1 MVQAKAHAIAL
12 AKSPPPHLRHEGE
25 HCVLTGDWTLLALKP
40 RLIMLRARLLFHGRS
55 VKVWDLSQ
63 VSRMDT
69 FGALLLWRAWGLRE
83 PETLVLSP
91 ALHPAFERVRGVA
104 ATPVETAHVD
114 WLKPVVLLGKQ
125 FIGAFEQLIGFAC
138 MLGMVSIEAARLF
151 VEPRSIPMKEFS
163 AALYKTGVQ
172 AMPISALVGFLI
184 GVVLSY
190 LSALQ
195 LRNFGADALII
206 NILGIGII
214 RELGPVL
221 VSILVAGRSGSAIT
235 AQLGVMRVTEEIDA
249 LAAMGVSIHQ
259 RLIWPKVLAMAI
271 AMPLLVLWTSTAAL
285 IGGMLAAQVQLEIDW
300 RFFAMSLPH
309 VVPVQNLYIGFAK
322 GGVFGVAI
330 ALIACHF
337 GLRIKPNTESLSRN
351 TTAAVVTAITA
362 VILLD
367 AVFAMLTRGIGVPLR

>member
-1 MVQAKAHAIAL
+1 MPDKGHAREL
-12 AKSPPPHLRHEGE
+12 AQSPPPHLLHEGDA
-25 HCVLTGDWTLLALKP
+25 CALTGDWTLAAIKP
-40 RLIMLRARLLFHGRS
+40 RLIVLRAKLLFHGHSARL
-55 VKVWDLSQ
+55 WDLSG
-63 VSRMDT
+63 VTRMDT

-83 PETLVLSP
+83 PDTLVLP
-91 ALHPAFERVRGVA
+91 PQLHPAFERVRTVA
-104 ATPVETAHVD
+104 GIKVETPRFD
-114 WLKPVVLLGKQ
+114 WLRPVVQLGSV
-125 FIGAFEQLIGFAC
+125 GLAALDHCREFAR

-151 VEPRSIPMKEFS
+151 IEPRSIPFKEFS

-172 AMPISALVGFLI
+172 AMPVSALVGFLI
-184 GVVLSY
+184 GIVLSY

-259 RLIWPKVLAMAI
+259 RLIWPKVLAMSI
-271 AMPLLVLWTSTAAL
+271 SMPLLVLWTSAAAL
-285 IGGMLAAQVQLEIDW
+285 AGGMLAAQLQLEIDW

-322 GGVFGVAI
+322 GATFGVAI
-330 ALIACHF
+330 ALISCHF

>member
-1 MVQAKAHAIAL
+1 MPDKGHAREL
-12 AKSPPPHLRHEGE
+12 AESPPPYLLHEG
-25 HCVLTGDWTLLALKP
+25 HSCVLSGDWTLVALKP
-40 RLIMLRARLLFHGRS
+40 RLIMLRAKLLFHGHS
-55 VKVWDLSQ
+55 AKLWDLSR
-63 VSRMDT
+63 VTRMDT
-69 FGALLLWRAWGLRE
+69 FGALLLWRAWGLHE
-83 PETLVLSP
+83 PETLVLAP
-91 ALHPAFERVRGVA
+91 HLHSAFERVRAVA
-104 ATPVETAHVD
+104 GIQVEAQRFD
-114 WLKPVVLLGKQ
+114 WLRPVLRLGA
-125 FIGAFEQLIGFAC
+125 IGLEALDHAREFAR
-138 MLGMVSIEAARLF
+138 MLGMVCIEAARLF
-151 VEPRSIPMKEFS
+151 IEPRSIPMKEFS

-172 AMPISALVGFLI
+172 AMPVSALVGFLI
-184 GVVLSY
+184 GIVLSY

-259 RLIWPKVLAMAI
+259 RLIWPKVLAMSI
-271 AMPLLVLWTSTAAL
+271 SMPLLVLWTSAAAL
-285 IGGMLAAQVQLEIDW
+285 AGGMLAAQLQLEIDW

-322 GGVFGVAI
+322 GATFGVAI
-330 ALIACHF
+330 ALISCHF

>member
-1 MVQAKAHAIAL
+1 MQDKAHALEL
-12 AKSPPPHLRHEGE
+12 AKSPPPHLLYEGDL
-25 HCVLTGDWTLLALKP
+25 CVLSGDWTLSALKP
-40 RLIMLRARLLFHGRS
+40 RLIMLRAKLLFHGHS
-55 VKVWDLSQ
+55 AKAWNLSR
-63 VSRMDT
+63 VTRMDT
-69 FGALLLWRAWGLRE
+69 FGALLLWRAWGLQE
-83 PETLVLSP
+83 PESLILASQ
-91 ALHPAFERVRGVA
+91 LHPAFERVRSVA
-104 ATPVETAHVD
+104 GIQVEPARFDWLQPVEQLGRGVLATVAHCR
-114 WLKPVVLLGKQ
+114 
-125 FIGAFEQLIGFAC
+125 AFAT

-184 GVVLSY
+184 GIVLSY

-259 RLIWPKVLAMAI
+259 RLIWPKVLAMSI
-271 AMPLLVLWTSTAAL
+271 AMPLLVLWTSAAAL
-285 IGGMLAAQVQLEIDW
+285 AGGMLAAQLQLEIDW
-300 RFFAMSLPH
+300 RFFALSLPH

-322 GGVFGVAI
+322 GAVFGVAI
-330 ALIACHF
+330 ALISCHF

>member
-1 MVQAKAHAIAL
+1 MDDKNHAAAL
-12 AKSPPPHLRHEGE
+12 ANSPPPGLVHEGGV
-25 HCVLTGDWTLLALKP
+25 CFLTGDWTLAALKP
-40 RLIMLRARLLFHGRS
+40 HLLSLRAKLIFHGRR
-55 VKVWDLSQ
+55 VKNWNLVQ
-63 VSRMDT
+63 VTRMDT
-69 FGALLLWRAWGLRE
+69 FGALLLWRAWGACE
-83 PETLVLSP
+83 PETLSLASH
-91 ALHPAFERVRGVA
+91 LHSAFDRVRGVA
-104 ATPVETAHVD
+104 GRRIERKAID
-114 WLKPVVLLGKQ
+114 WLQPIVKIGSATLSVVSHLY
-125 FIGAFEQLIGFAC
+125 AFSV
-138 MLGMVSIEAARLF
+138 MLGEVLIEAGRLL

-184 GVVLSY
+184 GIVLSY

-249 LAAMGVSIHQ
+249 LAAMGVSVHQ
-259 RLIWPKVLAMAI
+259 RLIWPKVVALAI
-271 AMPLLVLWTSTAAL
+271 AMPLLVLWTSAAAL
-285 IGGMLAAQVQLEIDW
+285 LGGMLSAQLQLEIDW

-322 GGVFGVAI
+322 GCVFGVSI

-337 GLRIKPNTESLSRN
+337 GLRIKPNSESLSRN
-351 TTAAVVTAITA
+351 TTSSVVTAITA